1 MGRPRKV
8 VVTEAKDEAPMGEHD
23 TRDQAAEPAPQ
34 ADTPDEPAV
43 SVEVDDKD
51 VAVEETEAVSVED
64 EVEKAPSDL
73 EENNPEASSEVLFA
87 DAGLS
92 VHVLMNPKPIVD
104 TVSGNKL
111 YDVKGVVLA
120 PGDTVSLAELPPY
133 LVEDVKNGKVA
144 GARIVSA
151 EEAFRL
157 NREAAQIRAI
167 ADQTIGV
174 ESDAITEIV
183 SPVG

>member
-1 MGRPRKV
+1 MARPRKV

-23 TRDQAAEPAPQ
+23 TRELPEEPTPEEAP
-34 ADTPDEPAV
+34 V
-43 SVEVDDKD
+43 SVEVNEEE
-51 VAVEETEAVSVED
+51 VPAEETEAASVED
-64 EVEKAPSDL
+64 ETEKAPEDL
-73 EENNPEASSEVLFA
+73 EENEPEASNEVLFA
-87 DAGLS
+87 EVGLN

-104 TVSGNKL
+104 SLSGNKM

-120 PGDTVSLAELPPY
+120 PGDTVPLSELPPY
-133 LVEDVKNGKVA
+133 LVEDVKSGKVP
-144 GARIVSA
+144 GARFVSA

-174 ESDAITEIV
+174 ESDTITEIV